1 MARSNPNK
9 LLVEG
14 DEEKRT
20 VPYLMDEYVVWGDRP
35 DDWVVEV
42 TEFGGIEP
50 LLKPGVIEV
59 ELKTP
64 GLSAVG
70 IAIDANDQF
79 ESRWSRIRER
89 CLRVAPDFPEKLPT
103 EGLTHVNEHGLRIG
117 VWIMPDNQSRGMLET
132 FLSYLI
138 MPERSTLWTFAQE
151 ACARSRDHGAP
162 YTDSHRDKA
171 DIHTYL
177 AWLDPPGRSLHV
189 AVLARALD
197 GRLPLG
203 EQFAKWFIDL
213 FQLTPRPTPI
223 SRSDDVSD

>member
-1 MARSNPNK
+1 
-9 LLVEG
+9 
-14 DEEKRT
+14 
-20 VPYLMDEYVVWGDRP
+20 
-35 DDWVVEV
+35 
-42 TEFGGIEP
+42 
-50 LLKPGVIEV
+50 
-59 ELKTP
+59 
-64 GLSAVG
+64 
-70 IAIDANDQF
+70 
-79 ESRWSRIRER
+79 
-89 CLRVAPDFPEKLPT
+89 
-103 EGLTHVNEHGLRIG
+103 
-117 VWIMPDNQSRGMLET
+117 MPDNQSRGMLET

-138 MPERSTLWTFAQE
+138 NPERSALWTFAQE

-162 YTDSHRDKA
+162 YTDPHRDKA

-223 SRSDDVSD
+223 P